1 MLLSNQ
7 VNKITVQA
15 QAHERM
21 LVKIVDQNVQ
31 THQSLERVEKVTTS
45 TSDQL
50 KYGFAKIRN
59 ELNKTGNLVGV
70 EELKEIWVSKMEA
83 LETLIQEQG
92 DTKSM
97 NKLMKKLELMMDAKL
112 LDLNLDSSNISK
124 QLQVV
129 QLQLAEAALA
139 RERGDQHANE
149 QLQQILQDMKGLEAH
164 LERIEEQVTRL
175 FQQMDKEFDNIRQ
188 QLTSNSQGL
197 NEIRQLWMKKL
208 DEIESFLMTMQASNE
223 SQAQSLQSQVDLQTA
238 LGKQMRKFEALMSA
252 KLFDLDIENHSMKD
266 QLLFVQKELVE
277 AAKLRQQDAEEGEK
291 RWIYVFKE
299 LRGMQTQLAEVL
311 YLQRDVAQQL
321 REVRTRLLIV
331 TLTMLT
337 S

>member
-1 MLLSNQ
+1 MLLANQ
-7 VNKITVQA
+7 VNKITVQT

-21 LVKIVDQNVQ
+21 LVKIIDQNVQ

-124 QLQVV
+124 QLQDV
-129 QLQLAEAALA
+129 QFQLAEAALA

-223 SQAQSLQSQVDLQTA
+223 SQALSLQSQVDLNAA
-238 LGKQMRKFEALMSA
+238 LG
-252 KLFDLDIENHSMKD
+252 
-266 QLLFVQKELVE
+266 
-277 AAKLRQQDAEEGEK
+277 
-291 RWIYVFKE
+291 
-299 LRGMQTQLAEVL
+299 
-311 YLQRDVAQQL
+311 
-321 REVRTRLLIV
+321 
-331 TLTMLT
+331 
-337 S
+337 